1 MPTEQGPRVA
11 ARPQV
16 ATAPLRVAI
25 LGANAEERPI
35 RVAIL
40 GAGTVGAEVAR
51 GFLRSPDRLI
61 GPAGGRSLELVA
73 IADMNVQGAIDRGM
87 PRDIVFPDAAAVI
100 ARDDVDVVVELL
112 GGDEPARTLIAQALA
127 AGKPVVTANKHVLAH
142 HGSELEAIA
151 RSSGAA
157 LRYEAAVCGGTPVLD
172 VITRGLA
179 ANRIRRVRGIVN
191 GSTNFILTE
200 MMQAKRPYED
210 VLAAAQAQGY
220 AERDPRAD
228 VEGHDAANKLAVL
241 TRLAFGAWP
250 DIDSVIAR
258 PPSLRGDGLP
268 GITGV
273 TASDIAGAVALN
285 LAIRLVATASTPG
298 TAEPSLSLAGS
309 VMTSAVSVS
318 APLGRT
324 DGVLNRLEV
333 DADPV
338 GRVSMEGPGAGGPAT
353 SSAVLADLLEVARS
367 GLSTWADLPPAPETL
382 VSFAD
387 DRATVRRP
395 WFICLPG
402 VLPDEVPGRLAEEIA
417 APPPTA
423 VPRHRS
429 RTWTAVHT
437 RPLTLED
444 VREAIEPLIAADR
457 DVPIY
462 PILTS

>member
-1 MPTEQGPRVA
+1 MPSEQ
-11 ARPQV
+11 RPNG
-16 ATAPLRVAI
+16 APLRVAI
-25 LGANAEERPI
+25 LGVDAEARPL

-51 GFLRSPDRLI
+51 GFLRNPDRRI
-61 GPAGGRSLELVA
+61 GPAGVGPAGGRHLELVA
-73 IADMNVQGAIDRGM
+73 IADMNVQGAVDRGM
-87 PRDIVFPDAAAVI
+87 PRDIVSPDAAAVI
-100 ARDDVDVVVELL
+100 DREDVDVVVELL
-112 GGDEPARTLIAQALA
+112 GGDEPARTLMANALQAR
-127 AGKPVVTANKHVLAH
+127 KPVVTANKHVLAH
-142 HGSELEAIA
+142 HGAELEAIA
-151 RSSGAA
+151 RRSGTP

-172 VITRGLA
+172 TMTRGLA
-179 ANRIRRVRGIVN
+179 ANHIRRVRGIVN

-200 MMQAKRPYED
+200 MMQAGRPYED
-210 VLAAAQAQGY
+210 ILKAAQSQGY

-250 DIDSVIAR
+250 DIESVIAR
-258 PPSLRGDGLP
+258 PPSLRGDGKP

-273 TASDIAGAVALN
+273 TPNDVAGAVALN

-298 TAEPSLSLAGS
+298 TAEPHLSLAGS
-309 VMTSAVSVS
+309 VMTSAVPAG

-338 GRVSMEGPGAGGPAT
+338 GRVALEGPGAGGPAT

-367 GLSTWADLPPAPETL
+367 GLSTWADLPAAPADL
-382 VSFAD
+382 VRFAD

-395 WFICLPG
+395 WFVCLPG
-402 VLPDEVPGRLAEEIA
+402 VLPEEVPARLAEEIA
-417 APPPTA
+417 GPPPTT

-429 RTWTAVHT
+429 RTWAAIQT
-437 RPLTLED
+437 RPLPLEE
-444 VREAIEPLIAADR
+444 VREAIEPLIATDR
-457 DVPIY
+457 DVAIY
-462 PILTS
+462 PILTA

>member
-1 MPTEQGPRVA
+1 MSASLAPVRQAMTSET
-11 ARPQV
+11 RP
-16 ATAPLRVAI
+16 L
-25 LGANAEERPI
+25 

-51 GFLRSPDRLI
+51 AFLRDRDRRI
-61 GPAGGRSLELVA
+61 GPVAGRTLELVA
-73 IADMNVQGAIDRGM
+73 IADMNVGGAVDRGM
-87 PRDIVFPDAAAVI
+87 PRQIVVPDAAAVVG
-100 ARDDVDVVVELL
+100 REDVDVIVELL
-112 GGDEPARTLIAQALA
+112 GGDEPARTLVAEALS
-127 AGKPVVTANKHVLAH
+127 AGKPVVTANKHVLAR
-142 HGSELEAIA
+142 HGLELESIA
-151 RSSGAA
+151 RAHSAA
-157 LRYEAAVCGGTPVLD
+157 LRFEAAVCGGTPVLD
-172 VITRGLA
+172 TIARSLA
-179 ANRIRRVRGIVN
+179 ANHIRRVRGIVN

-200 MMQAKRPYED
+200 MMQARRNYEE

-228 VEGHDAANKLAVL
+228 VEGRDAANKLAVL

-250 DIDSVIAR
+250 RVDSIVAC
-258 PPSLRGDGLP
+258 PPSLRGDGKP

-273 TASDIAGAVALN
+273 SAADVAGAVGLG
-285 LAIRLVATASTPG
+285 LVIRLVATVSAPG
-298 TAEPSLSLAGS
+298 TAEPAFGLAGS
-309 VMTSAVSVS
+309 VMTSAVP
-318 APLGRT
+318 AGTPLGRT

-367 GLSTWADLPPAPETL
+367 GLSTWADLPPAEPAP
-382 VSFAD
+382 VSLAD

-395 WFICLPG
+395 WFVCLPG

-417 APPPTA
+417 APPPSA

-429 RTWTAVHT
+429 RTWAAIQT
-437 RPLTLED
+437 RPMPLDE

-462 PILTS
+462 PILTA

>member
-1 MPTEQGPRVA
+1 MSTEQ
-11 ARPQV
+11 
-16 ATAPLRVAI
+16 
-25 LGANAEERPI
+25 RPI

-51 GFLRSPDRLI
+51 GFLRQPDRRI
-61 GPAGGRSLELVA
+61 GPAGGRTLELVA
-73 IADMNVQGAIDRGM
+73 IADMAVQSAVDRGM
-87 PRDIVFPDAAAVI
+87 PRELIVPDAAAVV

-112 GGDEPARTLIAQALA
+112 GGDEPARTLCLQALK
-127 AGKPVVTANKHVLAH
+127 AGKPVVTANKLLLAH
-142 HGSELEAIA
+142 HGAELEQAA
-151 RSSGAA
+151 RASGAA
-157 LRYEAAVCGGTPVLD
+157 LRFEAAVCAAIPVLD
-172 VITRGLA
+172 PICRGLA

-200 MMQAKRPYED
+200 MMQAHRSYED
-210 VLAAAQAQGY
+210 VLAAAQASGY
-220 AERDPRAD
+220 VERDPRSD

-241 TRLAFGAWP
+241 TRLCFGAWP
-250 DIDSVIAR
+250 EIDSIIAR
-258 PPSLRGDGLP
+258 PPSLRGDGKP

-273 TASDIAGAVALN
+273 TATDIAGAVGLG

-298 TAEPSLSLAGS
+298 TAEPHLSVAGS

-338 GRVSMEGPGAGGPAT
+338 GRVSFEGPGAGGPAT
-353 SSAVLADLLEVARS
+353 SSAVLADVLEVARS
-367 GLSTWADLPPAPETL
+367 GLSTWADLPAAPATL
-382 VSFAD
+382 ITLAD

-395 WFICLPG
+395 WFVCLPG
-402 VLPDEVPGRLAEEIA
+402 VLVEEVPGRLAEGIA
-417 APPPTA
+417 GPPPTS

-429 RTWTAVHT
+429 RTWAAVQT
-437 RPLTLED
+437 RPLPLDE
-444 VREAIEPLIAADR
+444 VREMIAPLIAEDR

>member
-1 MPTEQGPRVA
+1 MPTEQRPNVA
-11 ARPQV
+11 QAR
-16 ATAPLRVAI
+16 LRVAI

-61 GPAGGRSLELVA
+61 GPAGGRCLELVA
-73 IADMNVQGAIDRGM
+73 IADMNVQGAVDRGM
-87 PRDIVFPDAAAVI
+87 PREIVSPDAAAVI
-100 ARDDVDVVVELL
+100 AREDVDVVVELL
-112 GGDEPARTLIAQALA
+112 GGDEPARTFIVQALA
-127 AGKPVVTANKHVLAH
+127 ARKPVVTANKHVLAH
-142 HGSELEAIA
+142 HGAELEAIA
-151 RSSGAA
+151 RSNGAP
-157 LRYEAAVCGGTPVLD
+157 LRYEAAVCGGTPALD
-172 VITRGLA
+172 VISRSLA

-200 MMQAKRPYED
+200 MMQARRSYED

-220 AERDPRAD
+220 AERDPSDD
-228 VEGHDAANKLAVL
+228 VEGHDAANKLAIL

-250 DIDSVIAR
+250 DIESVIAR

-273 TASDIAGAVALN
+273 TSNDIAGAVALN

-298 TAEPSLSLAGS
+298 TAEPSLTLAGS
-309 VMTSAVSVS
+309 VMTSAVPVA

-367 GLSTWADLPPAPETL
+367 GLSTWADLPAAPETL
-382 VSFAD
+382 VRFAD

-429 RTWTAVHT
+429 RTWAAVHT
-437 RPLTLED
+437 RPLPLEE

>member
-1 MPTEQGPRVA
+1 MTTEKR
-11 ARPQV
+11 
-16 ATAPLRVAI
+16 PLRVAV
-25 LGANAEERPI
+25 LGADAETRPL

-51 GFLRSPDRLI
+51 GFLRIPDRRI
-61 GPAGGRSLELVA
+61 GPAGGRMIELVA
-73 IADMNVQGAIDRGM
+73 IADMYVQSAVDRGM
-87 PRDIVFPDAAAVI
+87 PADLMVPDAFVAAR
-100 ARDDVDVVVELL
+100 RDDVDVVVELL
-112 GGDEPARTLIAQALA
+112 GGDEPARSLIAAALE

-142 HGSELEAIA
+142 HGLELEAIA
-151 RSSGAA
+151 RKSGAA
-157 LRYEAAVCGGTPVLD
+157 LRFEAAVCGGTPVLD
-172 VITRGLA
+172 TIARGLA
-179 ANRIRRVRGIVN
+179 ANRARRVRGIVN

-200 MMQAKRPYED
+200 MMQAHRTYED

-241 TRLAFGAWP
+241 TRLCFGAWP
-250 DIDSVIAR
+250 EIASIVAC
-258 PPSLRGDGLP
+258 PPSLRGDGKP

-273 TASDIAGAVALN
+273 SAADIAGAVALG
-285 LAIRLVATASTPG
+285 LAIRLIATASTPG
-298 TAEPSLSLAGS
+298 TAEPAFGLAGS
-309 VMTSAVSVS
+309 VMTSAVPVG

-353 SSAVLADLLEVARS
+353 SSAVLADLLEIARS
-367 GLSTWADLPPAPETL
+367 GLSTWADLPPCAPQL
-382 VSFAD
+382 VSLAD

-395 WFICLPG
+395 WYVCLPG
-402 VLPDEVPGRLAEEIA
+402 VLPEEVPGRLTEEIA
-417 APPPTA
+417 GPPPSS

-429 RTWTAVHT
+429 RTWAAIQT
-437 RPLTLED
+437 RPITLSD
-444 VREAIEPLIAADR
+444 VREAIDPLISADR